1 MAFMEDGRTQLHTVT
16 ATCNAS
22 GAATAYTDIPVWG
35 EVVSIAYVK
44 TDYANGVDFTIT
56 GETSGVSLWTDLDIN
71 ASEIVYPRVL
81 ESSNSDGAALTTR
94 QGVVLAGERVKIVIA
109 SGGNATSGTF
119 RIIVR
124 R

>member
-1 MAFMEDGRTQLHTVT
+1 MAFAEDGRTQLYTVT

-22 GAATAYTDIPVWG
+22 GAATAYTDFPVWG

-44 TDYANGVDFTIT
+44 NNYANGVDFTIT
-56 GETSGVSLWTDLDIN
+56 GETTGVSLWTDLDIN

-81 ESSNSDGAALTTR
+81 ESSNTDGSALTTR

-119 RIIVR
+119 RVIVR

>member
-1 MAFMEDGRTQLHTVT
+1 MAFVEDGSLQLHTVT

-22 GAATAYTDIPVWG
+22 GAATAYTDYPIFG

-44 TDYANGVDFTIT
+44 NNYSNGVDFTIT
-56 GETSGVSLWTDLDIN
+56 GETSGVSLWTDLDVN

-81 ESSNSDGAALTTR
+81 ESSNTDGAALTTR
-94 QGVVLAGERVKIVIA
+94 QGVILAGERVKIVIA

>member
-1 MAFMEDGRTQLHTVT
+1 MALAENGSIQLHTVS
-16 ATCNAS
+16 ATTSAG
-22 GAATAYTDIPVWG
+22 GAATVYTDVPVWG

-44 TDYANGVDFTIT
+44 DTFDNGVDFTIT
-56 GETSGVSLWTDLDIN
+56 GETSGVSLWTDTDVN

-81 ESSNSDGAALTTR
+81 ENGNTDGAALTTR
-94 QGVVLAGERVKIVIA
+94 QGILLAGERVKIVVA
-109 SGGNATSGTF
+109 QGGNAKAGSF